1 MNWMEDYLIKTR
13 VKDENEK
20 WEKLS
25 STSPNE
31 FLNRVLEELY
41 VINNQIKDIVTMNKM
56 SDYEK
61 DNFRVFSIIFGN
73 NDFLVLIADTI
84 INGAERD
91 SDKTLLS
98 IVNVTKKMSVF
109 IAIYEEYKPKLW
121 REHRKWFKPLVD
133 VYINLYM
140 LFTAAEIDLFQKVK
154 SNDCPFNNL
163 LNWLGNLR
171 AWNVQLAR
179 AYKYGNT

>member
-13 VKDENEK
+13 VKDEKEK